1 MVIDSSA
8 IAAILF
14 REDERKALLEKMDRT
29 PTLYLSAATFVEIQI
44 VLLTA
49 ELADPEQ
56 ELASFLRRA
65 QVAIVPVDE
74 EQALLAGAAY
84 RRFGKGRHNAG
95 LNFGDCFS
103 YALAKQMGEPLLF
116 KGNDFSRTDV
126 LLA

>member
-44 VLLTA
+44 VLLKA

-56 ELASFLRRA
+56 ELASFLRRGSGR
-65 QVAIVPVDE
+65 DR
-74 EQALLAGAAY
+74 AG
-84 RRFGKGRHNAG
+84 R
-95 LNFGDCFS
+95 
-103 YALAKQMGEPLLF
+103 
-116 KGNDFSRTDV
+116 
-126 LLA
+126 